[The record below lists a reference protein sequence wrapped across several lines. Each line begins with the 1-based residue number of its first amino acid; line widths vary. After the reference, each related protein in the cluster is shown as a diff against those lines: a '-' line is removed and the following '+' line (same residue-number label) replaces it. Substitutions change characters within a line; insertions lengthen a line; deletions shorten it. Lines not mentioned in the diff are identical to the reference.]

1 MDGALR
7 DNAAMRARIVI
18 PPEEMQLTAVR
29 SAGAGGQNV
38 NKVASAVH
46 LRFDVHASSL
56 PADVKA
62 RLLALDDRRLTRDG
76 VIVIKSQVHRSQDM
90 NRDEAISRLHRL
102 VRSVAVPPRARK
114 PTKPTR
120 ASRERRMEGKARRG
134 RIKALRGKVA
144 AE

>member
-1 MDGALR
+1 MDAALR
-7 DNAAMRARIVI
+7 HNAAMRARIEI
-18 PPEEMQLTAVR
+18 PPHEIHLTAVR

-46 LRFDVHASSL
+46 LRFDVRASSL

-62 RLLALDDRRLTRDG
+62 RLLALDDRRITRDG

-90 NRDEAISRLHRL
+90 NRDEAVARLHRL

-120 ASRERRMEGKARRG
+120 ASKLRRVEGKVRRG